1 MSVPRDEFTSV
12 DWGQTNTK
20 RKKDEK
26 ALESQIGFL
35 KGPKLQLIQL
45 ELKWIKNTFKRGTK
59 ANKKKIS
66 PIEEIKVSISNVA
79 DMGEIFNSWSH
90 TKQRRNHF

>member
-1 MSVPRDEFTSV
+1 MFLFYLYPGTVCMSVPRDEFTSV

-59 ANKKKIS
+59 ANKKKIDLFQ
-66 PIEEIKVSISNVA
+66 VL
-79 DMGEIFNSWSH
+79 
-90 TKQRRNHF
+90 